1 MMELIGKQFYRVL
14 APRLTVLVT
23 TIDRE
28 GNSNAA
34 PFSFIM
40 PVSANPPLVAIA
52 SAHQRHTLVNI
63 RETKNF
69 VLNVP
74 PEDICQA
81 LWECSK
87 AFPKGVSEIKESG
100 LTEVSSKEVKAPRIG
115 ECISWFECELEWEKE
130 AGDHVVIV
138 GRVVKAEV
146 REELFKEGRFDLVSA
161 KPLMHIT
168 GKNFA
173 IAEREVSVE

>member
-1 MMELIGKQFYRVL
+1 MELTGGQFYRAL

-23 TIDRE
+23 TIDGE

-34 PFSFIM
+34 PFSFVM
-40 PVSANPPLVAIA
+40 PVSVNPPLVAIA
-52 SAHQRHTLVNI
+52 SAHQRHTLANI

-87 AFPKGVSEIKESG
+87 AYPKGVSEIKESG
-100 LTEVSSKEVKAPRIG
+100 LTEVSSKEVKAPRIS
-115 ECISWFECELEWEKE
+115 ECIGWFECELEWEKE

-146 REELFKEGRFDLVSA
+146 KEELFKEGHFDFAAA

-173 IAEREVSVE
+173 IAEREVTVE